1 MRGARRPSRAT
12 SRSNAT
18 QAARS
23 SLPIALVRE
32 NEVAHARAAEDARRA
47 GATRMV
53 VPSVSLT
60 KKSPYEDEGALER
73 SMEGGEA
80 AKTTCHDTSDVTS
93 RAEIPL
99 T

>member
-1 MRGARRPSRAT
+1 M
-12 SRSNAT
+12 
-18 QAARS
+18 QAHR
-23 SLPIALVRE
+23 LVRE
-32 NEVAHARAAEDARRA
+32 NELVHARAAEDARR
-47 GATRMV
+47 GSATRMV
-53 VPSVSLT
+53 VASVSLT

-80 AKTTCHDTSDVTS
+80 AMTTCHTSDVTP